1 MNNFESLNLS
11 ENLNLALAKMNF
23 SKPTPVQAQT
33 IPFALQSKDILGSA
47 QTGTGKTA
55 AFCIPMVEILSKNEN
70 MTALIMTPTRELAR
84 QVLDVVNQ
92 LIGYENSLRTACLI
106 GGEAMGKQLNQ
117 LRKGPRIIVGTP
129 GRINDHLERETLD
142 LMDCGYLVL
151 DETDR
156 MLDMGFG
163 VQIDQTLQYMPSE
176 RQTLLFSA
184 TLPSK
189 IMQLSKKYLHNPERI
204 AIESDEVLL
213 TNIAH
218 ETLNIDHNK
227 KYVELLNQLSQRDGS
242 VLIFAKT
249 KHGTQ
254 RMAKNLTND
263 GFKADALNGNLNQNK
278 RDKVMSGFRNKKFKV
293 LVATDIASRGLD
305 VDHIEH
311 VINYDLPQVAE
322 DYVHR
327 IGRTGRA
334 GSKGSAIC
342 FISPEEQPLW
352 DQIDYLLNPKTA
364 KKPSGSSKNS
374 RSVRKRSGGQHQSSR
389 PGRSFSTSNGPRRS
403 SEGNSD
409 SRPSR
414 RTDGNSDSRPSRS
427 SEGNTGSRPFRSGG
441 PRRSSEGNT
450 GSRPF
455 RSSGPRRSS
464 EGNSDSRPSRRTDGN
479 SDSRPSRSSG
489 PRRSSEG
496 NTGSRPFRSSGPRRS
511 SEGNS
516 DSRPSR
522 SGGPRRSS
530 EGNSDSRPS
539 RSGGPRRSSEGNS
552 DSRPSRSGG
561 PRRSSEGNSDSR
573 PSRSGGPRRSAN
585 GNTFSKPNRGSGQNR
600 NTSGPRGKTLGLR
613 QGSTR

>member
-479 SDSRPSRSSG
+479 SDSRPSRSS
-489 PRRSSEG
+489 EG
-496 NTGSRPFRSSGPRRS
+496 NTGSRPF
-511 SEGNS
+511 
-516 DSRPSR
+516 R

-530 EGNSDSRPS
+530 EGNT
-539 RSGGPRRSSEGNS
+539 
-552 DSRPSRSGG
+552 
-561 PRRSSEGNSDSR
+561 DSR

>member
-184 TLPSK
+184 TLPAK

-496 NTGSRPFRSSGPRRS
+496 NTGSRPFRS
-511 SEGNS
+511 
-516 DSRPSR
+516 
-522 SGGPRRSS
+522 GGPRRSS

-539 RSGGPRRSSEGNS
+539 
-552 DSRPSRSGG
+552 
-561 PRRSSEGNSDSR
+561 RSSEGNSDSR

-600 NTSGPRGKTLGLR
+600 NTSGPRNKTLGLR

>member
-23 SKPTPVQAQT
+23 SKPTPIQAQT
-33 IPFALQSKDILGSA
+33 IPFALQNKDILGSA

-55 AFCIPMVEILSKNEN
+55 AFCIPMVDILSKNEN

-92 LIGYENSLRTACLI
+92 LIGYESSLRTACLI

-184 TLPSK
+184 TLPAK

-213 TNIAH
+213 TNISH
-218 ETLNIDHNK
+218 DILNIDHNK
-227 KYVELLNQLSQRDGS
+227 KYVELLKQLSQRDGS

-278 RDKVMSGFRNKKFKV
+278 RDKVMSNFRSKKFKV

-334 GSKGSAIC
+334 GSKGSTIC
-342 FISPEEQPLW
+342 FISPEEQLLW

-364 KKPSGSSKNS
+364 KKPSGSNKNS
-374 RSVRKRSGGQHQSSR
+374 RSVRKRSGSQHQSSR
-389 PGRSFSTSNGPRRS
+389 SGRSFSTSNGPRRS
-403 SEGNSD
+403 NGTRRSSEGN
-409 SRPSR
+409 
-414 RTDGNSDSRPSRS
+414 TDSRPSRS
-427 SEGNTGSRPFRSGG
+427 TNGNTFSKPSRSSGPRRSSEGNTDSRPSRSGGSKRSSEGNTDSRSSRRADGNTGSRPFRSGG

-450 GSRPF
+450 GSRP
-455 RSSGPRRSS
+455 
-464 EGNSDSRPSRRTDGN
+464 
-479 SDSRPSRSSG
+479 SRSS
-489 PRRSSEG
+489 
-496 NTGSRPFRSSGPRRS
+496 
-511 SEGNS
+511 
-516 DSRPSR
+516 
-522 SGGPRRSS
+522 
-530 EGNSDSRPS
+530 
-539 RSGGPRRSSEGNS
+539 
-552 DSRPSRSGG
+552 
-561 PRRSSEGNSDSR
+561 
-573 PSRSGGPRRSAN
+573 GPRRSAN
-585 GNTFSKPNRGSGQNR
+585 GNTFSKPSRSGGSRRSSEGNTDSRPSRSSGPRRSANGNTFAKPNRGSSQNR
-600 NTSGPRGKTLGLR
+600 NTSGSRSKTLGLR
-613 QGSTR
+613 QGSNR

>member
-455 RSSGPRRSS
+455 RSG
-464 EGNSDSRPSRRTDGN
+464 
-479 SDSRPSRSSG
+479 G

-496 NTGSRPFRSSGPRRS
+496 NT
-511 SEGNS
+511 

-522 SGGPRRSS
+522 SSS
-530 EGNSDSRPS
+530 
-539 RSGGPRRSSEGNS
+539 
-552 DSRPSRSGG
+552 
-561 PRRSSEGNSDSR
+561 
-573 PSRSGGPRRSAN
+573 PRRSAN

-600 NTSGPRGKTLGLR
+600 NTSGPRSKTLGLR

>member
-92 LIGYENSLRTACLI
+92 LIGYESSLRTACLI

-278 RDKVMSGFRNKKFKV
+278 RDKVMSNFRNKKFKV

-389 PGRSFSTSNGPRRS
+389 PGRSFSISNGPR
-403 SEGNSD
+403 
-409 SRPSR
+409 
-414 RTDGNSDSRPSRS
+414 RS

-455 RSSGPRRSS
+455 RRSSEGNTDSRPSRNSEGNTGSRPFRSGGPRRSS
-464 EGNSDSRPSRRTDGN
+464 EGNSDSRPSRSSSPRRSSEGN
-479 SDSRPSRSSG
+479 SDSRPS
-489 PRRSSEG
+489 RSSEG

-516 DSRPSR
+516 DSRPS
-522 SGGPRRSS
+522 
-530 EGNSDSRPS
+530 
-539 RSGGPRRSSEGNS
+539 
-552 DSRPSRSGG
+552 
-561 PRRSSEGNSDSR
+561 RSSEGNSDSR

>member
-263 GFKADALNGNLNQNK
+263 GFKADALNGNLNHNK

-389 PGRSFSTSNGPRRS
+389 SGRSFSTSNGPRRSGGPRRS

-409 SRPSR
+409 SRPS
-414 RTDGNSDSRPSRS
+414 
-427 SEGNTGSRPFRSGG
+427 
-441 PRRSSEGNT
+441 
-450 GSRPF
+450 

-464 EGNSDSRPSRRTDGN
+464 EGNSDSRPF
-479 SDSRPSRSSG
+479 RSSG

-522 SGGPRRSS
+522 RT

-539 RSGGPRRSSEGNS
+539 RSSEGNTGSRPFRSGGPRRSSEGNT
-552 DSRPSRSGG
+552 
-561 PRRSSEGNSDSR
+561 DSR

-600 NTSGPRGKTLGLR
+600 NTSGPRSKTLGLR

>member
-427 SEGNTGSRPFRSGG
+427 SG

-455 RSSGPRRSS
+455 RSS
-464 EGNSDSRPSRRTDGN
+464 
-479 SDSRPSRSSG
+479 
-489 PRRSSEG
+489 
-496 NTGSRPFRSSGPRRS
+496 
-511 SEGNS
+511 
-516 DSRPSR
+516 
-522 SGGPRRSS
+522 
-530 EGNSDSRPS
+530 
-539 RSGGPRRSSEGNS
+539 GPRRSSEGNS